1 MNRHR
6 LAVIVGALVLAAIV
20 GGIAYNVG
28 LTQGIEQSGKVIT
41 APGGPNVGPYPYPY
55 PYPYYGWH
63 RPWGFGFFFFPF
75 FFLAFWFLIIRGIF
89 WRGGWHRRGCG
100 VRDDFDDAHR
110 RAHERMSNVSV

>member
-6 LAVIVGALVLAAIV
+6 LAVIAGALVLAAIV

-28 LTQGIEQSGKVIT
+28 VTQGIAQSGKIIT
-41 APGGPNVGPYPYPY
+41 APPGGPYPY

-63 RPWGFGFFFFPF
+63 RPWGFGFFFFTF
-75 FFLAFWFLIIRGIF
+75 FFFALWFLILRGIF
-89 WRGGWHRRGCG
+89 WRGGRHRRGCNF
-100 VRDDFDDAHR
+100 RDDFDDAHR